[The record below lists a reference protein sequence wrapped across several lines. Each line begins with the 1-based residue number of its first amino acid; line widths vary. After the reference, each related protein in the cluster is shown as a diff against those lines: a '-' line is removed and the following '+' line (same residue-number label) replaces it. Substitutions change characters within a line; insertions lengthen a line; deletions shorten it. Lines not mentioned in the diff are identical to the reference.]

1 MHKGEEI
8 KTETGLA
15 IGKIVPVQ
23 YGKAILSGQI
33 AGIGKCNQYTEHNSA
48 YIGYYIHFNYRK

>member
-1 MHKGEEI
+1 LIFWPDKGLVSMHKGEEI

-33 AGIGKCNQYTEHNSA
+33 AVY
-48 YIGYYIHFNYRK
+48 